1 MGICDRLRGR
11 LALAP
16 GVLDAARSDF
26 APATGDAGRR
36 LDEVVDAFAH
46 GYNAVLRGGYDAAEL
61 PAGLR
66 GFGYEGAAMSS
77 ALLDLMTVSR
87 GRRLH
92 ELAGGDGAGH
102 IHLINVGAGWAYA
115 RMRLRPWWTVRA
127 DAAPGEQGVGTPLLR
142 WLAWD
147 GWGFHRAFFAPRRVF
162 IEHAVG
168 PPRVRRICDQGAG
181 RALWFYAG
189 ADPDRIGDVIN
200 GFPGVRRPDLWAG
213 VALAAAY
220 TGAQPADVLAVLAER
235 AAAHR
240 AHIAQGAAFAAKA
253 HLLAGEM
260 PEASATAV
268 RVLTG
273 VEPGVAARWA
283 DDALAASIG
292 GPDSPTGYEGWRGGI
307 RHAWTR
313 KNERQTVG

>member
-11 LALAP
+11 LVLAP
-16 GVLDAARSDF
+16 SVLHAARRDF
-26 APATGDAGRR
+26 APAAGAAGRR
-36 LDEVVDAFAH
+36 LDEVVDGFAH
-46 GYNAVLRGGYDAAEL
+46 GYNAVLNGGYDPAEL
-61 PAGLR
+61 PVDLR

-77 ALLDLMTVSR
+77 ALLDLMTLSG
-87 GRRLH
+87 GRRLR
-92 ELAGGDGAGH
+92 ELGDGEGARY

-115 RMRLRPWWTVRA
+115 RLRLRPWWTVRPSA
-127 DAAPGEQGVGTPLLR
+127 NEQGVGTPLLR

-162 IEHAVG
+162 VDRAPG
-168 PPRVRRICDQGAG
+168 PSGVRRVCDQGAG

-220 TGAQPADVLAVLAER
+220 TGAQPPEVLAVLAER

-240 AHIAQGAAFAAKA
+240 AHLAQGAAFAAKA
-253 HLLAGEM
+253 HVLAGEV
-260 PEASATAV
+260 PRASAAAV
-268 RVLTG
+268 RALTG
-273 VEPGVAARWA
+273 VAPGIAARWT
-283 DDALAASIG
+283 DEALAVSIG
-292 GPDSPTGYEGWRGGI
+292 GPDSPAGYEGWRGGI

-313 KNERQTVG
+313 TNERQTVG

>member
-1 MGICDRLRGR
+1 MGICDRLRGG

-16 GVLDAARSDF
+16 GVLREARRDF
-26 APATGDAGRR
+26 APATGDAACR

-46 GYNAVLRGGYDAAEL
+46 GYNAVLRGGYDPAEL

-77 ALLDLMTVSR
+77 TLLDLMTVSR

-92 ELAGGDGAGH
+92 ELGEGTGAGYP
-102 IHLINVGAGWAYA
+102 HLINVGAGWAYA
-115 RMRLRPWWTVRA
+115 RMRLRPWWTVR
-127 DAAPGEQGVGTPLLR
+127 PGTDEQGVGSPLLR

-147 GWGFHRAFFAPRRVF
+147 GWGFHRAFFTPRRVF
-162 IEHAVG
+162 ADHAPG

-220 TGAQPADVLAVLAER
+220 TGAQPPGVLAALAER

-240 AHIAQGAAFAAKA
+240 AHLAQGAVFAAKA
-253 HLLAGEM
+253 HVLSGEM
-260 PEASATAV
+260 PGGSAAAV
-268 RVLTG
+268 RALTG
-273 VEPGVAARWA
+273 VGPGIAARWA

-292 GPDSPTGYEGWRGGI
+292 GPDSPAGYEGWRGGI

-313 KNERQTVG
+313 TNERQTVG